1 MHADW
6 ANLGGWLLALGVYV
20 WQHALTHKGRV
31 DQVVLSAVGLIQKYG
46 THLPEEEMEN
56 RAVEIVRHYLPKV
69 PEVVIR
75 VLIREACAARK
86 RAAGE
91 VGLRDADA

>member
-1 MHADW
+1 
-6 ANLGGWLLALGVYV
+6 
-20 WQHALTHKGRV
+20 
-31 DQVVLSAVGLIQKYG
+31 
-46 THLPEEEMEN
+46 MEN

-75 VLIREACAARK
+75 VLIREACAARR